1 MILAIDTAT
10 DMLGAALSDGEA
22 VLWESAWLA
31 HQRHTVTLGPL
42 VAQAL
47 ATLGLSAESV
57 RAVGVTLG
65 PGSFTAL
72 RVGLAFAQGFAL
84 GHRIPVVGVP
94 TLDVL
99 AYAQPKSDHVL
110 AAVLQ
115 AGRAR
120 VAAGLYRWQSRAWR
134 AEGEALSFTMAELVA
149 WLPRGTI
156 VVGELG
162 RPLREVLAPRRDLRV
177 APAAAA
183 LRRAG
188 YLAELTGL
196 RLRDGP
202 PDAAPLVPIYLST
215 QNA

>member
-94 TLDVL
+94 TLEVL

-196 RLRDGP
+196 RLRDGL

>member
-1 MILAIDTAT
+1 
-10 DMLGAALSDGEA
+10 MLGAALSDGEA

-31 HQRHTVTLGPL
+31 HMRHTITLAPL

-47 ATLGLSAESV
+47 TTVGLRAEDV
-57 RAVGVTLG
+57 RAVGVTTG

-84 GHRIPVVGVP
+84 GHHVPIIGVP

-120 VAAGLYRWQSRAWR
+120 VAAGLYRWQARAWR
-134 AEGEALSFTMAELVA
+134 AEGEVLSFGLAELVA
-149 WLPRGTI
+149 WLPHGAI
-156 VVGELG
+156 VCGELN
-162 RPLREVLAPRRDLRV
+162 REVREGIAPRRDLRV

-188 YLAELTGL
+188 YLAEIAWRRMREGQTES
-196 RLRDGP
+196 GP
-202 PDAAPLVPIYLST
+202 LAPIYLSA
-215 QNA
+215 QHA

>member
-1 MILAIDTAT
+1 
-10 DMLGAALSDGEA
+10 MLGAALSDGEA

-31 HQRHTVTLGPL
+31 HMRHTITLAPL

-47 ATLGLSAESV
+47 ATVGLRAEDV
-57 RAVGVTLG
+57 RAVGVTTG

-84 GHRIPVVGVP
+84 GHHVPIIGVP

-120 VAAGLYRWQSRAWR
+120 VAAGLYRWQARAWR
-134 AEGEALSFTMAELVA
+134 AEGEVLSFGLAELVA
-149 WLPRGTI
+149 WLPRGAI
-156 VVGELG
+156 VCGELN
-162 RPLREVLAPRRDLRV
+162 REVREGMAPRRDLRV

-183 LRRAG
+183 LRRTG
-188 YLAELTGL
+188 YLAEIAWQRMREGQTESG
-196 RLRDGP
+196 
-202 PDAAPLVPIYLST
+202 PLVPIYLSA
-215 QNA
+215 QHA

>member
-10 DMLGAALSDGEA
+10 DMLGAALSDGDA
-22 VLWESAWLA
+22 VLWESAWRA
-31 HQRHTVTLGPL
+31 HMRHTVTLAPL
-42 VAQAL
+42 VSQAL
-47 ATLGLSAESV
+47 VTVGLGAEDV
-57 RAVGVTLG
+57 RALGVTTG

-72 RVGLAFAQGFAL
+72 RVGLAFAQGFSLA
-84 GHRIPVVGVP
+84 HHVPVIGVP

-110 AAVLQ
+110 VPVLQ

-134 AEGEALSFTMAELVA
+134 SEGEVASFGLQALIE
-149 WLPRGTI
+149 WLPRGAI
-156 VVGELG
+156 VCGELD
-162 RPLREVLAPRRDLRV
+162 RELREALAPRRDLRV

-188 YLAELTGL
+188 YLAEMVWQRVREDAVEAEPLT
-196 RLRDGP
+196 
-202 PDAAPLVPIYLST
+202 PIYLSA
-215 QNA
+215 NHV